1 MSDMSDTGW
10 MWKEFAVETEEHF
23 EILERLL
30 VGAESEQATAADIGQ
45 LFRSFHSVKGLARAM
60 DVLGMER
67 LAHRAENLLGLVR
80 DGQTPLDPP
89 LIQLLLEGLDVLKSQ
104 GEIAVAEHRDS
115 PAPDALVERLEAAQL
130 ERTRAA
136 STAAASASPPAPAS
150 GSVPA
155 PAAPTPA
162 SPPVIAPPTTVLPAP
177 TMAESPTVASTDSA
191 AAALD
196 VDPEMLQ
203 YFIEML
209 EADLPTLHRLATPEI
224 EDATLRAEALD
235 KLETLEHAAG
245 VMGFEHLGTTFGDL
259 LALLR
264 SEDPTASERRREAV
278 TLLGDLRA
286 AIYAIGQMSGRP
298 EPLVPLAATSALSA
312 VGQRLEAG
320 LHEEFIAQ
328 VNELA
333 GVLTRFETT
342 GDSGPLESDQ
352 TLADEIASLARSL
365 YKFLLFMDLR
375 QAGQLMLMVEDV
387 FSRVADREM
396 FLYPELLHVT
406 RDVADA
412 LRSGRLMAGE
422 VADLDTITVD
432 KLLSRFRKS
441 LLTGAEGTSSNDPMA
456 TARRLLTSYDIK
468 PELVDILSHE
478 NIRDLMA
485 VTQVGTT
492 FFYEI
497 QADLESSEAFSRHF
511 VTWLQQDTRPITNRT
526 LFTGGTSWF
535 EFLVVSALPIEA
547 LSRNL
552 AAIDPGTTHTRL
564 RLCAQRET
572 APPPAAASPPGSAPS
587 VAPARGPRGEAG
599 PRRSGTAAGGAAG
612 GGSGRGGNVL
622 RVPGEVVDR
631 FIAQIG
637 EMVTVGNM
645 LDLTIKDSEL
655 GAALQILRRAVQG
668 SSGNGAGG
676 GEGADVAASLD
687 KVEKAFQRL
696 ALADQQ
702 LHSVLGRLQE
712 NAMELRVVP
721 IDTVFSRFPRVV
733 RDLAQAHN
741 KQIRLDM
748 DGGEVR
754 IDKGM
759 VEVLVEPLM
768 HMVRNSVDHA
778 IESPEERAIAG
789 KPPVARIGLRAVQQG
804 NRVVV
809 EIQDDGRGLNV
820 QKIRTKAV
828 ERGIVSEAESRAM
841 TDDQICH
848 FIFAPGFSTADKVTE
863 TSGRGVGMD
872 VVLTNM
878 TRLGGNIDI
887 RTRLGE
893 GTTFSLQL
901 PLSAAIQ
908 TALMVEA
915 GGQLLAIPERHLA
928 EIHDTTDSTYQT
940 VRGQRA
946 ILLRNSFLPL
956 FRLQD
961 LLGHRSASE
970 RAGAQANDNTNAT
983 VRRPVVVLANGRKHI
998 GIEVD
1003 RLLRRQDLFVKEI
1016 HPKLAAIPGVGGASI
1031 LGDGRVVL
1039 ILDGEDLF
1047 RLAERSGPAVPL
1059 HV

>member
-1 MSDMSDTGW
+1 
-10 MWKEFAVETEEHF
+10 
-23 EILERLL
+23 
-30 VGAESEQATAADIGQ
+30 
-45 LFRSFHSVKGLARAM
+45 
-60 DVLGMER
+60 
-67 LAHRAENLLGLVR
+67 
-80 DGQTPLDPP
+80 
-89 LIQLLLEGLDVLKSQ
+89 
-104 GEIAVAEHRDS
+104 
-115 PAPDALVERLEAAQL
+115 
-130 ERTRAA
+130 
-136 STAAASASPPAPAS
+136 
-150 GSVPA
+150 
-155 PAAPTPA
+155 
-162 SPPVIAPPTTVLPAP
+162 
-177 TMAESPTVASTDSA
+177 
-191 AAALD
+191 
-196 VDPEMLQ
+196 
-203 YFIEML
+203 
-209 EADLPTLHRLATPEI
+209 
-224 EDATLRAEALD
+224 
-235 KLETLEHAAG
+235 
-245 VMGFEHLGTTFGDL
+245 
-259 LALLR
+259 
-264 SEDPTASERRREAV
+264 
-278 TLLGDLRA
+278 
-286 AIYAIGQMSGRP
+286 
-298 EPLVPLAATSALSA
+298 
-312 VGQRLEAG
+312 
-320 LHEEFIAQ
+320 
-328 VNELA
+328 
-333 GVLTRFETT
+333 
-342 GDSGPLESDQ
+342 
-352 TLADEIASLARSL
+352 
-365 YKFLLFMDLR
+365 
-375 QAGQLMLMVEDV
+375 
-387 FSRVADREM
+387 
-396 FLYPELLHVT
+396 
-406 RDVADA
+406 
-412 LRSGRLMAGE
+412 
-422 VADLDTITVD
+422 
-432 KLLSRFRKS
+432 
-441 LLTGAEGTSSNDPMA
+441 
-456 TARRLLTSYDIK
+456 
-468 PELVDILSHE
+468 
-478 NIRDLMA
+478 
-485 VTQVGTT
+485 
-492 FFYEI
+492 
-497 QADLESSEAFSRHF
+497 
-511 VTWLQQDTRPITNRT
+511 
-526 LFTGGTSWF
+526 
-535 EFLVVSALPIEA
+535 
-547 LSRNL
+547 
-552 AAIDPGTTHTRL
+552 
-564 RLCAQRET
+564 
-572 APPPAAASPPGSAPS
+572 
-587 VAPARGPRGEAG
+587 
-599 PRRSGTAAGGAAG
+599 
-612 GGSGRGGNVL
+612 VL

-928 EIHDTTDSTYQT
+928 EIHDTTDSIYQT